1 MHIAGMAKNVT
12 IRGVPDGV
20 RDRLAARA
28 SARGQ
33 SLQEFLLGQLVT
45 LASRPDPSEWMAE
58 VRARKAAAPV
68 RPDSGQIAEM
78 IREGREG
85 RG

>member
-12 IRGVPDGV
+12 IRGVPDQV

-33 SLQEFLLGQLVT
+33 SMQEFLLGQLVT
-45 LASRPDPSEWMAE
+45 LAARPDPAEWVAE
-58 VRARKAAAPV
+58 ARAQKAV
-68 RPDSGQIAEM
+68 MKTRPDSRQIAEM
-78 IREGREG
+78 IREDRDGR
-85 RG
+85 R